1 MREVKPADA
10 MEFPRDA
17 EHKARVLFW
26 GALVLSML
34 IVVQMVIELKATE
47 GFTMLLRAFLVA
59 ILLWSF
65 VLSGYAFHLV
75 SRLVEHTERQGG
87 RFTDPHTGVF
97 TLEYLKSCLDQEYR
111 RALETGVSATVI
123 YVDMRNL
130 ERVNHS
136 FGYTVGD
143 IALKAL
149 AQICADEI
157 RSGDVLGRVGGD
169 EFLIVL
175 PETNLDQAR
184 PVVENI
190 EQAIRE
196 YRLDLGK
203 RGVIDYLSCRT
214 GTAVFPADGSNPE
227 DIIAAA
233 HENMAE
239 TAGV

>member
-1 MREVKPADA
+1 MKDVETADA
-10 MEFPRDA
+10 GGFPHEA
-17 EHKARVLFW
+17 EYKARILFW

-47 GFTMLLRAFLVA
+47 GFTMVLRAFLVA
-59 ILLWSF
+59 TLLWSF
-65 VLSGYAFHLV
+65 ILSGYAFHLMN
-75 SRLVEHTERQGG
+75 RLVAHTRREGG
-87 RFTDPHTGVF
+87 RFTDTHTGVF
-97 TLEYLKSCLDQEYR
+97 TLEYLKSCLEQEYR

-123 YVDMRNL
+123 YVDMQNL

-157 RSGDVLGRVGGD
+157 RSGDILGRVGGD

-184 PVVENI
+184 PVVQNI

-214 GTAVFPADGSNPE
+214 GVAVFPADGGNPE

-239 TAGV
+239 PAGV